1 MGRFKGPVQA
11 IGSRRRFQLITGA
24 VQAMSLPQSDGQPGQ
39 PPGRGQQIVLKVFDN
54 EPMARLSEQRL
65 RHEDIPCLIKSLH
78 GGPGLWGS
86 AYNLP
91 HALYVYEADQMTARE
106 VLELPPQELAERE
119 ADPASSSG
127 RARAASGGVW
137 IIVLVI
143 ALAMGW
149 ILFQNVFLRG
159 LQFSP

>member
-1 MGRFKGPVQA
+1 
-11 IGSRRRFQLITGA
+11 
-24 VQAMSLPQSDGQPGQ
+24 
-39 PPGRGQQIVLKVFDN
+39 
-54 EPMARLSEQRL
+54 
-65 RHEDIPCLIKSLH
+65 
-78 GGPGLWGS
+78 
-86 AYNLP
+86 
-91 HALYVYEADQMTARE
+91 MTARE

-119 ADPASSSG
+119 ADPASNSRRS
-127 RARAASGGVW
+127 RAASGVVW

>member
-1 MGRFKGPVQA
+1 
-11 IGSRRRFQLITGA
+11 
-24 VQAMSLPQSDGQPGQ
+24 MSLPQSDGQPDQ
-39 PPGRGQQIVLKVFDN
+39 PPDRRRQVVLKVFDN

-65 RHEDIPCLIKSLH
+65 RQEDIPCLVKSLH
-78 GGPGLWGS
+78 GGPGMWGS

-119 ADPASSSG
+119 VDPASNSRRS
-127 RARAASGGVW
+127 RAASGGVW